1 MEQNQFQIISVAEP
15 ALPLMA
21 APVTEEQKKYNPV
34 LDPDAP
40 ELPLEVIL
48 QRAGVEQYATAV
60 SSVHGIETAREFSE
74 LQEANLKLFCRYRA
88 VPIF

>member
-40 ELPLEVIL
+40 ELPLPYFMTKFTRV
-48 QRAGVEQYATAV
+48 QVER
-60 SSVHGIETAREFSE
+60 I
-74 LQEANLKLFCRYRA
+74 K
-88 VPIF
+88 I